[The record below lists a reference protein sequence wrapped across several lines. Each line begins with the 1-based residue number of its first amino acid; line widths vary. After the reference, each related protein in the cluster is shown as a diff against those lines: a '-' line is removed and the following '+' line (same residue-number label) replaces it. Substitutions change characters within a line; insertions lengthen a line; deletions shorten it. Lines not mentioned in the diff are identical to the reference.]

1 MTRFRKDRVAELM
14 RQVISDLVASRV
26 KDPRVA
32 GVTITEVRMSP
43 DLKSAWVYFGTLA
56 DGKAEAHMKGLVA
69 AEGFIRRELRR
80 ELDLKYI
87 PQLFFEYD
95 SSFDNFDRINRLL
108 KGLHD
113 SEERDDRPDSGSPE
127 EQ

>member
-1 MTRFRKDRVAELM
+1 MTRFRKDRVAELV
-14 RQVISDLVASRV
+14 RQVIADLMVLKI

-43 DLKSAWVYFGTLA
+43 DLKSAWIYFGTLA
-56 DGKAEAHMKGLVA
+56 DGKVEAHMQGLRA

-108 KGLHD
+108 KDIHESD
-113 SEERDDRPDSGSPE
+113 KRDDQPDSGTRE
-127 EQ
+127 D